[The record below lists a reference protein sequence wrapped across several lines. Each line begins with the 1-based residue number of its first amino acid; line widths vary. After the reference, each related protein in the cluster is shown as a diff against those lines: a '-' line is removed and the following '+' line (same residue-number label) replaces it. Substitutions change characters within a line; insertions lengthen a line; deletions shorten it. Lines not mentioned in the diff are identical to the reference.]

1 MLFIVVRLK
10 LPNLAL
16 DLAIKT
22 LLHEQNRTKKDIFLS
37 WNLKSP
43 TFLSI

>member
-1 MLFIVVRLK
+1 MLLIIVPLK

-37 WNLKSP
+37 RNVKSP